1 MRVIIT
7 KEQRGD
13 TLIEVMFA
21 FAIFALVAVGSLT
34 IMNQGIA
41 TAQRSLEITLV
52 RAQMDAQAEAIRYIH
67 QAYVAAYQKDGAA
80 PTDGAAAEWIKM
92 TDMATGKGAA
102 RASTFGVT
110 NGPVCEDLSNI
121 QYLEKPFILNARTAT
136 VWEST
141 PMTSAPAN
149 ASLPPFSQVVYNP
162 PTDVDGDGDFESS
175 INQAYGIWIE
185 AIPSDDTSSNNAGF
199 VDFHI
204 RSCWSGAGSSAPVTL
219 GTIVR
224 LYEPR

>member
-1 MRVIIT
+1 MRLI
-7 KEQRGD
+7 KRPNQSGD

-41 TAQRSLEITLV
+41 AAQRSLEITLV

-67 QAYVAAYQKDGAA
+67 QAYVAAYQKNGPA
-80 PTDGAAAEWIKM
+80 PTGIAAEWVKM
-92 TDMATGKGAA
+92 TNKATGNGADV
-102 RASTFGVT
+102 ASPFGVT
-110 NGPVCEDLSNI
+110 NGPVCPATI
-121 QYLEKPFILNARTAT
+121 PGQKPFILNARTAT
-136 VWEST
+136 VAD
-141 PMTSAPAN
+141 SAPASSP
-149 ASLPPFSQVVYNP
+149 AAGSSLPPFAQVIYN
-162 PTDVDGDGDFESS
+162 TDSS
-175 INQAYGIWIE
+175 INQAYGIWVE
-185 AIPSDDTSSNNAGF
+185 AVPSPVNPNGTGF

-204 RSCWSGAGSSAPVTL
+204 RSCWSGSGSAAPVTL

>member
-1 MRVIIT
+1 MNRR
-7 KEQRGD
+7 EQSGD

-41 TAQRSLEITLV
+41 AAQRSLEITLV

-67 QAYVAAYQKDGAA
+67 QAYVAAYQKDGPA
-80 PTDGAAAEWIKM
+80 PAGVASEWAKM
-92 TDMATGKGAA
+92 TSKATGRGADA
-102 RASTFGVT
+102 ASPFGVT
-110 NGPVCEDLSNI
+110 TGSICPVTTPG
-121 QYLEKPFILNARTAT
+121 QRPFILNARTAT
-136 VWEST
+136 VMSAV
-141 PMTSAPAN
+141 PLSAAPAG
-149 ASLPPFSQVVYNP
+149 STLPPFSQVVYNP
-162 PTDVDGDGDFESS
+162 DSS
-175 INQAYGIWIE
+175 VNQAYGIWIE
-185 AIPSDDTSSNNAGF
+185 AIPSSINSNGTGF

-204 RSCWSGAGSSAPVTL
+204 RACWSGPGSATPMTL